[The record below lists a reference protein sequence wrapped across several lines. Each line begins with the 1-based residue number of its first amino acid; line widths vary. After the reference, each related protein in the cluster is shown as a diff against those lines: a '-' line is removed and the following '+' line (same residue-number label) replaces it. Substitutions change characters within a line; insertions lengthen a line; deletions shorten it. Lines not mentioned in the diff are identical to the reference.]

1 MKVAIVGAG
10 KLGLAITEALLG
22 GGNEI
27 TLIDK
32 DEALIQ
38 KVSSRYDILTVT
50 ANAKQV
56 SVMKE
61 LKIWSYDLLIAATDQ
76 DDRNIVICNFAK
88 ELGCPQTI
96 ARVRS
101 PEHVEQLEFIMKTQR
116 IDHVVNPDLAC
127 ANEIYKYLT
136 EKYALKDGQFLA
148 DGVAILEFKID
159 KIPELVDSLVS
170 ALPGI
175 LSNVLIAAISRGG
188 KIIVPNGSTK
198 LLAGDTL
205 YLIGQ
210 EQQIRQISQR
220 VHENK
225 VHTNVK
231 RVMIAGGGK
240 TGYFLAK
247 MLSEF
252 GAAVK
257 VIELDRARCE
267 WLSAKLDGVLI
278 LHGDATDANL
288 LRDENMADMDAF
300 VAATGFDE
308 ENLLLSLTA
317 KQHNIEEVVA
327 KISRKNYTSLTET
340 LGVSMIINPVD
351 MCASNILRFIQK
363 DGIVI
368 FSQLIQGQ
376 AEFIEVWAERGMQ
389 ITEKTLLG
397 LDIPEGVIIAAVH
410 RGDEVIIPS
419 GRTRIQTGDRV
430 IILSLLSS
438 VPKLEG
444 LLKH

>member
-1 MKVAIVGAG
+1 MGGLVPPSHSKGKSMKVAIVGAG

-32 DEALIQ
+32 DESLIQ
-38 KVSSRYDILTVT
+38 KVSGRYDILTVA
-50 ANAKQV
+50 ANAKRV
-56 SVMKE
+56 DIMKE
-61 LKIWSYDLLIAATDQ
+61 LKIWTYDLLIAATDQ
-76 DDRNIVICNFAK
+76 DDRNIVICSFAK

-101 PEHVEQLEFIMKTQR
+101 PEHVEQLDFIMKTQR
-116 IDHVVNPDLAC
+116 IDHIVNPDLAC
-127 ANEIYKYLT
+127 AQEIYKYLT
-136 EKYALKDGQFLA
+136 EKYTLKDGQFLA
-148 DGVAILEFKID
+148 DGVTILEA
-159 KIPELVDSLVS
+159 VS
-170 ALPGI
+170 R
-175 LSNVLIAAISRGG
+175 NG
-188 KIIVPNGSTK
+188 KIIVPNGNTK

-205 YLIGQ
+205 YVIGQ
-210 EQQIRQISQR
+210 EKQIKEISEK
-220 VHENK
+220 VHEKK
-225 VHTNVK
+225 VYTDLS

-247 MLSEF
+247 KLSEF

-257 VIELDRARCE
+257 IIEVDRERCE
-267 WLSAKLDGVLI
+267 WLSAKLNGVLV
-278 LHGDATDANL
+278 LHGDATDTNL
-288 LRDENMADMDAF
+288 LRDENMDDMDAF

-327 KISRKNYTSLTET
+327 KVSRKNYASLTET

-351 MCASNILRFIQK
+351 MCAANILRFIQR
-363 DGIVI
+363 DGTVI

-376 AEFIEVWAERGMQ
+376 AEFIEVWAERGMPL
-389 ITEKTLLG
+389 TEKTLLD
-397 LDIPEGVIIAAVH
+397 LDIPEGVIIAAIH
-410 RGDEVIIPS
+410 RGDDVIIPS
-419 GRTRIQTGDRV
+419 GRTKVQVGDRA

-438 VPKLEG
+438 VPRLEG

>member
-10 KLGLAITEALLG
+10 KLGCAITEALLG

-32 DEALIQ
+32 DESLIQ
-38 KVSSRYDILTVT
+38 KVSSRYDILTVA
-50 ANAKQV
+50 ANAKRV
-56 SVMKE
+56 DVMEE
-61 LKIWSYDLLIAATDQ
+61 LKIWDYDLLIAATDQ
-76 DDRNIVICNFAK
+76 DDRNIVICSFAK

-116 IDHVVNPDLAC
+116 IDHIVNPDLAC
-127 ANEIYKYLT
+127 AQEIYKYLT
-136 EKYALKDGQFLA
+136 EKYTLKDGQFLA
-148 DGVAILEFKID
+148 DGVTILEFKID
-159 KIPELVDSLVS
+159 KIPALVDTQVRD
-170 ALPGI
+170 LPGI
-175 LSNVLIAAISRGG
+175 LPSVLIAAVSRGG

-210 EQQIRQISQR
+210 EQQIKDIS
-220 VHENK
+220 K
-225 VHTNVK
+225 GYTDLK

-247 MLSEF
+247 MLSDF

-257 VIELDRARCE
+257 IIEVDRARCE
-267 WLSAKLDGVLI
+267 WLSAKLNGVLV
-278 LHGDATDANL
+278 LHGDATDTSL
-288 LRDENMADMDAF
+288 LRDENMDDMDAF

-317 KQHNIEEVVA
+317 KQHNVDEVVA
-327 KISRKNYTSLTET
+327 KISRKSYASLTET

-376 AEFIEVWAERGMQ
+376 AEFIEVWAERGMPL
-389 ITEKTLLG
+389 TEKTLLD
-397 LDIPEGVIIAAVH
+397 LDIPEGVIIAAIH
-410 RGDEVIIPS
+410 RGDDVIIPS
-419 GRTRIQTGDRV
+419 GRTKVQVGDRV